1 MNRLSVRI
9 FLAFWAV
16 IVLSLVA
23 VVIINSQIHRY
34 QRGEEFERERAE
46 LIDRRLVEP
55 AQTALTRHGRRG
67 LERWLVNARAR
78 TRLLELHVVDRR
90 GQELLGEP
98 LRRRSRALVEA
109 WRSDETVEASTS
121 SHRWTRVLQGIDG
134 REYLL
139 IMARPPR
146 PFLFRLFGPFGP
158 LGLLLVAIVTS
169 GLISFGL
176 ARYIAGPMG
185 RMREAGSALGSGEL
199 DARLPQQL
207 TRRRDEIGGLARDF
221 NSMAE
226 RLSSM
231 ITGQRQLLRDVSHEL
246 RSPLARI
253 NVALSLAERDADPRH
268 LARIRTESERLDAL
282 VGEILA
288 YARLQHADVL
298 ENEAFDLVDCLADII
313 ADARLE
319 GRARD
324 VDVSLQSPDGL
335 DIRGDEHMLRR
346 AIENVVRNAVRH
358 SPENGRVEVRLTE
371 GHDAISIGVAD
382 QGPGVAPEDLER
394 IFEPFVRVSPERSES
409 GVGGGIGLAI
419 ARAAVERH
427 GGRIAAENDP
437 EGGLTVKLTLPKH
450 FVTLRQAP

>member
-23 VVIINSQIHRY
+23 VVVINAQIHRY

-55 AQTALTRHGRRG
+55 ARTALARHGKRG

-78 TRLLELHVVDRR
+78 TRLLELHIVDRR
-90 GQELLGEP
+90 GEDLLGERLP
-98 LRRRSRALVEA
+98 RRSRALVQA
-109 WRSDETVEASTS
+109 WRSGEVLEASPS

-139 IMARPPR
+139 IMSRPPR

-158 LGLLLVAIVTS
+158 LGLLVVAIVTS
-169 GLISFGL
+169 GLISFAL
-176 ARYIAGPMG
+176 ARYVAGPMR
-185 RMREAGSALGSGEL
+185 RMREAGSALGGGDL
-199 DARLPQQL
+199 NARLPAKL

-221 NSMAE
+221 NNMAE

-253 NVALSLAERDADPRH
+253 NVALSLAERACDPRH
-268 LARIRTESERLDAL
+268 LARIRTESERLDSL

-298 ENEAFDLVDCLADII
+298 ESEAFDLVDRLADVV

-319 GRARD
+319 GRARG
-324 VDVSLQSPDGL
+324 VDVSLRAPQKL
-335 DIRGDEHMLRR
+335 EIRGDEHMLRR
-346 AIENVVRNAVRH
+346 AIENIVRNAVRH
-358 SPENGRVEVRLTE
+358 SPENRDVAVRLMDDGEEVRV
-371 GHDAISIGVAD
+371 DVAD

-394 IFEPFVRVSPERSES
+394 IFEPFVRLSPERSES

-427 GGRIAAENDP
+427 SGRITADNAP
-437 EGGLTVKLTLPKH
+437 AGGLIVKLTLPKH
-450 FVTLRQAP
+450 FVTFRQAP